1 LGLEKV
7 SLDRSEDSELV
18 LSIAY
23 SPTLDRGGVFFNKI
37 KQIEQRRGQVDA
49 LKLQNFWSYAHETAR
64 QEVGGKFGNPG
75 GERC

>member
-1 LGLEKV
+1 LSKTFGLGLEKV

-49 LKLQNFWSYAHETAR
+49 LKLQNF
-64 QEVGGKFGNPG
+64 
-75 GERC
+75 

>member
-1 LGLEKV
+1 LSKTFGLGLEKV

-37 KQIEQRRGQVDA
+37 KQIEQRRGSGQTINV
-49 LKLQNFWSYAHETAR
+49 NFS
-64 QEVGGKFGNPG
+64 
-75 GERC
+75 